1 MDLKRITEYIF
12 FFGLVAIVGYIV
24 WLIFFPFIAAL
35 VLASIIVILCYP
47 IYDIILTYTP
57 RKNRSFASLL
67 TTLIVFFAI
76 VIPTYFVST
85 LLVNEFVSF
94 YQSLETQP
102 ELPIDE
108 AFSNVEALVQ
118 SYIPG
123 YEFSLSDQIRQSAQW
138 LVSNIGKIFTGTV
151 SVIFIFLISILGSF
165 YLFRDGK
172 RFIEWLVEVSPLPD
186 KQDKVILQRIAK
198 SIRSVATGTVLLSIV
213 QGVVAAVGFS
223 IFDIERAILWG
234 SLGALGSLLPGI
246 GMAGIMIP
254 AIAYLVFIGN
264 ASAAVGLLVWA
275 IVAIIIVDNLLG
287 PYLMSR
293 GNNLHPFVILLS
305 VLGGIS
311 VFGPIGFIIGPVVVS
326 LFVVLL
332 EIYMQSIA
340 IGKRSTRNRK
350 DTE

>member
-35 VLASIIVILCYP
+35 VLSSIIVILCYP
-47 IYDIILTYTP
+47 LYDRIYKFSP
-57 RKNRSFASLL
+57 GKNRSFASLI

-76 VIPTYFVST
+76 VIPTYLVST

-94 YQSLETQP
+94 YQAIEAEG
-102 ELPIDE
+102 ELPIDS
-108 AFSNVEALVQ
+108 AFSNIEQLVQ
-118 SYIPG
+118 TYIPG
-123 YEFSLSDQIRQSAQW
+123 YEFSLSDQIRQSAEW
-138 LVSNIGKIFTGTV
+138 LLSNIGKIFAGTV

-172 RFIEWLVEVSPLPD
+172 RFIEWLVHVSPLPD
-186 KQDKVILQRIAK
+186 IQDKVILNRIAK

-223 IFDIERAILWG
+223 IFGIERAILWG
-234 SLGALGSLLPGI
+234 SLAALGSLLPGI

-254 AIAYLVFIGN
+254 AIGYLVFIGN
-264 ASAAVGLLVWA
+264 VPSAIGLLVWA
-275 IVAIIIVDNLLG
+275 IVAIIVVDNLLG

-332 EIYMQSIA
+332 EIYMQNIA
-340 IGKRSTRNRK
+340 SDTKMTRGRK
-350 DTE
+350 HKE